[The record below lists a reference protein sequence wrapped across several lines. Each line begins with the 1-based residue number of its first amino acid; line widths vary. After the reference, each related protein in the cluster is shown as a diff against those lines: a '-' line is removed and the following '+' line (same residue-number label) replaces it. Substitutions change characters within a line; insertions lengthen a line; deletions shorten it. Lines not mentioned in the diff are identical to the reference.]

1 MTAPHF
7 QVVVTQLNLES
18 RIWLAEEKHHGN
30 IYVPCRVPEKPS
42 PGDDVLRDKPAMLL
56 PCVLTSHHRVHE
68 NDEPLIVCFH
78 PKRCGS
84 EGRLSGSVMHGV
96 AVDYGVDQ
104 PLAIGNTA
112 STMANSSPFF
122 LRGCRRRFK
131 TEATPSR
138 GANRK
143 SSISSAPATWSP
155 SSKGFTDQQE

>member
-68 NDEPLIVCFH
+68 NDEPLIVCST
-78 PKRCGS
+78 RNGAGARGGS
-84 EGRLSGSVMHGV
+84 
-96 AVDYGVDQ
+96 
-104 PLAIGNTA
+104 P
-112 STMANSSPFF
+112 
-122 LRGCRRRFK
+122 
-131 TEATPSR
+131 
-138 GANRK
+138 
-143 SSISSAPATWSP
+143 AP
-155 SSKGFTDQQE
+155 